1 MVSSSSQSMPST
13 GCINRHR
20 HYELERQMAITISRF
35 HDTLKMPAIK
45 RVKLQEMVVDVAR
58 VAIKIIGRITNVPV
72 DEELVSEIVNKLSY
86 EDVQKQLDDDPFM
99 MCDSLLR
106 SFVQNAL
113 TLYLDISV
121 KRVHVFSVR
130 DRKNMILLMKSLE
143 LEVKSHQSKNKG
155 TWLPKCSR
163 ISLLMT
169 SIFGGIAIW
178 MHVRRNNFIS
188 VEETTIIA

>member
-1 MVSSSSQSMPST
+1 MLSN
-13 GCINRHR
+13 GCIKRHR
-20 HYELERQMAITISRF
+20 HYELERQIAITISGF
-35 HDTLKMPAIK
+35 HETLKMPAVK
-45 RVKLQEMVVDVAR
+45 RVKLQDMVVDVAR
-58 VAIKIIGRITNVPV
+58 FAIKIIGRITNVPV
-72 DEELVSEIVNKLSY
+72 DEELVLEIVKKLPY

-106 SFVQNAL
+106 SFVQNAI

-121 KRVHVFSVR
+121 KRVHVLSVR

-143 LEVKSHQSKNKG
+143 LEVKSDQRKNQG
-155 TWLPKCSR
+155 NWLSKCS

-178 MHVRRNNFIS
+178 MHIRRNHFVS
-188 VEETTIIA
+188 VEENTIIA